1 MALDVPW
8 EREKIMNIDI
18 NKVFPTNPSSFEGFQ
33 FVRIITA
40 LLLFVVVVRSC
51 IHLFAADGGAERIAG
66 IDTSVEGG
74 KNIIAMFHQWGAIQ
88 LILAVLL
95 YVLFFRYPGFTPLI
109 VLTLAFDPVMRFVAS
124 RVLSVT
130 STRRPPGAALNAP
143 AFVVAMLLFAASIW
157 G

>member
-1 MALDVPW
+1 
-8 EREKIMNIDI
+8 MNFDI
-18 NKVFPTNPSSFEGFQ
+18 NKVFPIDPSMYEGLL
-33 FVRIITA
+33 FVRIVTA

-51 IHLFAADGGAERIAG
+51 IHLFAPDGGAQRIAG

-109 VLTLAFDPVMRFVAS
+109 VLTLALDPVMRFVAS

-130 STRRPPGAALNAP
+130 STRKPPGAALNAP
-143 AFVVAMLLFAASIW
+143 AFVVAMLLFIASLMN
-157 G
+157 

>member
-1 MALDVPW
+1 MNLDV
-8 EREKIMNIDI
+8 
-18 NKVFPTNPSSFEGFQ
+18 NKVFPIDPSMYEGFL
-33 FVRIITA
+33 FVRIATA

-51 IHLFAADGGAERIAG
+51 IHLFASDGGAQRIAG

-109 VLTLAFDPVMRFVAS
+109 VLTLAVEPVMRFVAG

-130 STRRPPGAALNAP
+130 STRKPPGAALNAP
-143 AFVVAMLLFAASIW
+143 AFVVAMLLFVASIW

>member
-1 MALDVPW
+1 
-8 EREKIMNIDI
+8 MNLDI
-18 NKVFPTNPSSFEGFQ
+18 NKVFPLDPSIYEGFL
-33 FVRIITA
+33 FVRIVTA

-51 IHLFAADGGAERIAG
+51 IHLFTSDGGAQRIAG

-109 VLTLAFDPVMRFVAS
+109 VLTLAVEPVMRFVAG

-130 STRRPPGAALNAP
+130 STRKPPGAALNAP
-143 AFVVAMLLFAASIW
+143 AFVVAMLLFIASLMN
-157 G
+157 

>member
-1 MALDVPW
+1 
-8 EREKIMNIDI
+8 MNFDI
-18 NKVFPTNPSSFEGFQ
+18 SAVFPKDPSVYEGFL
-33 FVRIITA
+33 FVRIIA
-40 LLLFVVVVRSC
+40 SLLLFVVVVRSC
-51 IHLFAADGGAERIAG
+51 IHLFAADGGAQRIAG

-124 RVLSVT
+124 RILSVT
-130 STRRPPGAALNAP
+130 STRKPPGAALNAP
-143 AFVVAMLLFAASIW
+143 AFIVLMLLFIASIK

>member
-1 MALDVPW
+1 
-8 EREKIMNIDI
+8 MNLDI
-18 NKVFPTNPSSFEGFQ
+18 NKVFPIDPSMYEGFL
-33 FVRIITA
+33 FVRIATA

-51 IHLFAADGGAERIAG
+51 IHLFASDGGAQRIAG

-124 RVLSVT
+124 RVSSVT

-143 AFVVAMLLFAASIW
+143 AFVVAMLLFVASIW

>member
-1 MALDVPW
+1 MNLDF
-8 EREKIMNIDI
+8 
-18 NKVFPTNPSSFEGFQ
+18 NKVFPMDPSIYEGFL
-33 FVRIITA
+33 FVRIATA

-51 IHLFAADGGAERIAG
+51 IHLFASDGGAQRIAG

-109 VLTLAFDPVMRFVAS
+109 VLTLASDPVMRFVAS

-130 STRRPPGAALNAP
+130 STRRPPGAKLNAP

>member
-1 MALDVPW
+1 
-8 EREKIMNIDI
+8 MNLDI
-18 NKVFPTNPSSFEGFQ
+18 NKVFPIDPSMYEGFL
-33 FVRIITA
+33 FVRIATA

-51 IHLFAADGGAERIAG
+51 IHLFASDGGAQRIAG

-109 VLTLAFDPVMRFVAS
+109 VLTLASDPVMRFVAS

-130 STRRPPGAALNAP
+130 STRKPPGAALNAP
-143 AFVVAMLLFAASIW
+143 AFVVAMLLFIASLMN
-157 G
+157 

>member
-1 MALDVPW
+1 
-8 EREKIMNIDI
+8 MNLDI
-18 NKVFPTNPSSFEGFQ
+18 NKVFPMDPSIYEGFL
-33 FVRIITA
+33 FVRIVTA

-51 IHLFAADGGAERIAG
+51 IHLFASDGGAQRIAG

-88 LILAVLL
+88 LILGVLL

-109 VLTLAFDPVMRFVAS
+109 VLTLAVEPVMRFVAG

-130 STRRPPGAALNAP
+130 STRKPPGAALNAP
-143 AFVVAMLLFAASIW
+143 AFVVAMLLFVSSIW

>member
-1 MALDVPW
+1 
-8 EREKIMNIDI
+8 MNLDI
-18 NKVFPTNPSSFEGFQ
+18 NKVFPIDPSIYEGFL
-33 FVRIITA
+33 FVRIATA

-51 IHLFAADGGAERIAG
+51 IHLFTSDGGAQRIAG

-130 STRRPPGAALNAP
+130 STRKPPGAALNAP
-143 AFVVAMLLFAASIW
+143 AFVIAMLLFAASIW

>member
-1 MALDVPW
+1 MNLDV
-8 EREKIMNIDI
+8 
-18 NKVFPTNPSSFEGFQ
+18 NKVFPIDPSMYEGFL
-33 FVRIITA
+33 FVRIATA

-51 IHLFAADGGAERIAG
+51 IHLFTSDGGAQRIAG

-130 STRRPPGAALNAP
+130 STRKPPGAALNAP
-143 AFVVAMLLFAASIW
+143 AFVVAMLLFIGSLMN
-157 G
+157 

>member
-1 MALDVPW
+1 
-8 EREKIMNIDI
+8 MNLDI
-18 NKVFPTNPSSFEGFQ
+18 NKVFPIDPSIYEGFL
-33 FVRIITA
+33 FVRIATA

-51 IHLFAADGGAERIAG
+51 IHLFASDGGAQRIAG

-109 VLTLAFDPVMRFVAS
+109 VLTLASDPVMRFVAS

-143 AFVVAMLLFAASIW
+143 AFVVAMLLFVASIW

>member
-1 MALDVPW
+1 
-8 EREKIMNIDI
+8 MNLDI
-18 NKVFPTNPSSFEGFQ
+18 NKVFPLDPSIYDGFLL
-33 FVRIITA
+33 VRIATA

-51 IHLFAADGGAERIAG
+51 IHLFASDGGAQRIAG

-109 VLTLAFDPVMRFVAS
+109 VLTLASDPVMRFVAS
-124 RVLSVT
+124 RVLSVN
-130 STRRPPGAALNAP
+130 STRKPPGAKLNAP

>member
-1 MALDVPW
+1 
-8 EREKIMNIDI
+8 MNLDI
-18 NKVFPTNPSSFEGFQ
+18 NKVFPLDPSMYEGFL
-33 FVRIITA
+33 FVRIVTA

-51 IHLFAADGGAERIAG
+51 IHLFASDGGAQRIAG

-88 LILAVLL
+88 LILGVLL

-109 VLTLAFDPVMRFVAS
+109 VLTLAVEPVMRFVAG

-130 STRRPPGAALNAP
+130 STRKPPGAALNAP
-143 AFVVAMLLFAASIW
+143 AFVVAMLLFVSSIW

>member
-1 MALDVPW
+1 
-8 EREKIMNIDI
+8 MNLDI
-18 NKVFPTNPSSFEGFQ
+18 NKVFPMDPSMYEGFL
-33 FVRIITA
+33 FVRIATA

-51 IHLFAADGGAERIAG
+51 IHLFASDGGAQRIAG

-109 VLTLAFDPVMRFVAS
+109 VLTLASDPVMRFVAS

-130 STRRPPGAALNAP
+130 STRKPPGAALNAP
-143 AFVVAMLLFAASIW
+143 AFVVAMLLFIASLMN
-157 G
+157 

>member
-1 MALDVPW
+1 
-8 EREKIMNIDI
+8 MNLEI
-18 NKVFPTNPSSFEGFQ
+18 NKVFPLDPSIYEGFL
-33 FVRIITA
+33 FVRIATA

-51 IHLFAADGGAERIAG
+51 IHLFASDGGAQRIAG

-109 VLTLAFDPVMRFVAS
+109 VLTLAVEPVMRFVAG

-130 STRRPPGAALNAP
+130 STRKPPGAALNAP
-143 AFVVAMLLFAASIW
+143 AFVVAMLLFVTSIW

>member
-1 MALDVPW
+1 
-8 EREKIMNIDI
+8 MNLDI
-18 NKVFPTNPSSFEGFQ
+18 NKVFPIDPSIYEGFL
-33 FVRIITA
+33 FVRIVAA

-51 IHLFAADGGAERIAG
+51 IHLFASDGGAQRIAG

-88 LILAVLL
+88 LILGVLL
-95 YVLFFRYPGFTPLI
+95 FVLFFRYPGFTPLI
-109 VLTLAFDPVMRFVAS
+109 VLTLAVEPVMRFVAG

-130 STRRPPGAALNAP
+130 STRKPPGAALNAP
-143 AFVVAMLLFAASIW
+143 AFVVAMLLFVSSIW

>member
-1 MALDVPW
+1 
-8 EREKIMNIDI
+8 MNLDI
-18 NKVFPTNPSSFEGFQ
+18 NKVFPTDPSIYEGFL
-33 FVRIITA
+33 FVRVVAA

-51 IHLFAADGGAERIAG
+51 IHLFASDGGAQRIAG

-109 VLTLAFDPVMRFVAS
+109 VLTLTSDPVMRFVAS

-143 AFVVAMLLFAASIW
+143 AFVVAMLLFVTSIW

>member
-1 MALDVPW
+1 
-8 EREKIMNIDI
+8 MNFDF
-18 NKVFPTNPSSFEGFQ
+18 NKVFPEVPSIFEGSQ
-33 FVRIITA
+33 IIRVA
-40 LLLFVVVVRSC
+40 LALILFVMVARSC
-51 IHLFAADGGAERIAG
+51 VHLFASDGGAQRIAG

-74 KNIIAMFHQWGAIQ
+74 NNIIAMFHQWGAIQ
-88 LILAVLL
+88 LLLAALL
-95 YVLFFRYPGFTPLI
+95 VVLFFRYPGFTPLI

-130 STRRPPGAALNAP
+130 STRKPPGAALNAP